1 MKFQCLHCGQHYE
14 VEKRFAGHSCY
25 CRTCGKIMKIPEPV
39 SEEMISATDTVV
51 IAAADIR
58 RQNLR
63 RKRRRYLRRLLLVII
78 SLLIGLVLGVIG
90 HIAHHTITN
99 NPSVLTT
106 GE

>member
-14 VEKRFAGHSCY
+14 VEKRFAGHSCH
-25 CRTCGKIMKIPEPV
+25 CRTCGKVMKIPEPI
-39 SEEMISATDTVV
+39 SEEKISATDTVV

-58 RQNLR
+58 RQHLR
-63 RKRRRYLRRLLLVII
+63 RQRRRFFRRLLLVIV

-90 HIAHHTITN
+90 HIAHRTIRD
-99 NPSVLTT
+99 NPSVLAA